1 MAILLRH
8 IRLIASVLVLAF
20 TVTVAAPASAQLV
33 NPTAESVKEEQLL
46 KEVKRISGECTIADQ
61 KACTIEQPRGRDWR
75 SWYQGPL
82 RIIGGAAIVGM
93 LLLVVV
99 FYLVR
104 GPVRLEH
111 GRTGRVMVRF
121 SAFERFVH
129 WMATVCFLTLAL
141 TGLNITFGKELILPL
156 VGPEAFA
163 ALTRWGKYAHNFLS
177 FPFTIS
183 VVLIFLMW
191 IAWNLPSRVDIQW
204 FKQGG
209 GFGKQHPPADLFN
222 AGQKSIY
229 WVVVLGGGLVAA
241 TGYVLMLPFI
251 FTGIVGMQ
259 IAQLVH
265 AIVALL
271 YVAAIVF
278 HIYMGTVGEEGAL
291 EGMWHGTVD
300 ENWGKQHHSI
310 WYEREVSKGNVPAAP
325 PPAGTVEPA
334 APSPAGK
341 VQAAE

>member
-1 MAILLRH
+1 M
-8 IRLIASVLVLAF
+8 V
-20 TVTVAAPASAQLV
+20 
-33 NPTAESVKEEQLL
+33 
-46 KEVKRISGECTIADQ
+46 
-61 KACTIEQPRGRDWR
+61 
-75 SWYQGPL
+75 
-82 RIIGGAAIVGM
+82 GGAAILGM
-93 LLLVVV
+93 LVLVVV

-104 GPVRLEH
+104 GPVRIEH

-129 WMATVCFLTLAL
+129 WMATVCFITLAL

-156 VGPEAFA
+156 VGPEAFT

-204 FKQGG
+204 FKEGG
-209 GFGKQHPPADLFN
+209 GFGKKHPPADLFN

-241 TGYVLMLPFI
+241 TGYLLMFPFY

-265 AIVALL
+265 ALVALL

-291 EGMWHGTVD
+291 EGMWKGTVD

-310 WYEREVSKGNVPAAP
+310 WYEREVSKGNIPAAPSVSTP
-325 PPAGTVEPA
+325 PPAGQVQPA
-334 APSPAGK
+334 
-341 VQAAE
+341 E